1 MSKLEEEEIQRFIED
16 SFAEELSGKDELLYQ
31 AVFKSLAQ
39 EDTELKIKIDL
50 AYEVS
55 LKIGLLESR
64 KDYIKYTLLLTGV
77 ILAGC
82 FTFLSGLALIN
93 TSLLFSMWRLLQTHA
108 AVVLFVVIS
117 LIFIELCDKIII
129 KRKLLTL

>member
-1 MSKLEEEEIQRFIED
+1 MNKLEDEEIQRFVED

-93 TSLLFSMWRLLQTHA
+93 TSVLFTIWQLFQTYSR
-108 AVVLFVVIS
+108 VVLFVVIS

>member
-1 MSKLEEEEIQRFIED
+1 MNKLEDEEIQQFVED
-16 SFAEELSGKDELLYQ
+16 SFTKELSGKDELLYQ
-31 AVFKSLAQ
+31 AVFKNLAQ

-64 KDYIKYTLLLTGV
+64 KDYIKYTSLLAGV